1 MAISHDPWGIQVGG
15 IHAPEDYNACDLLEE
30 ISLDHRDRVA
40 DFKSRHGGSIESA
53 GLIER
58 SESGCRG
65 WSEIY
70 AVDGYVLRVEWSK
83 FEMRASMRILE
94 FRPPESH

>member
-40 DFKSRHGGSIESA
+40 EFESSHGGSIENA
-53 GLIER
+53 GRSEQ

-65 WSEIY
+65 WSEIC

-83 FEMRASMRILE
+83 FEMRAAMRIVV
-94 FRPPESH
+94 RPPESS